1 MRSDAGYAVTCSEM
15 EEGTALKGGVMMNLN
30 EQMLPGLFLL
40 LAGAVLGF
48 GAGKLCRKKQN
59 VPQMKTLGMLLC
71 VVGAVLVFIG

>member
-1 MRSDAGYAVTCSEM
+1 
-15 EEGTALKGGVMMNLN
+15 MNLN

-48 GAGKLCRKKQN
+48 GAEKLCRKKQN
-59 VPQMKTLGMLLC
+59 VPQMKMLGLFLC